1 MNIART
7 YGNWV
12 RKCLDTDPEKAG
24 KRIRMGLHLEGF
36 RCSHFAD
43 KRMPKA
49 YQLLNYKAIKLVADA
64 LDHPDTLAYINI
76 FAPVEILE
84 CFGLTCVS
92 MECLASYLSGF
103 YLEDYFVDRA
113 ESAGIASTLCTYHK
127 NFIGAAD
134 AGILPKPVLGVTTSM
149 VCDGNIN
156 TFRYL
161 EDRHGVPSYVI
172 DIPHEY
178 SPEAES
184 YVVGQ
189 LKELIAMLEEKTGR
203 KLDMEELK
211 ERIRRENRSKEHYL
225 SFLKK
230 RMTHSYPNTLTLI
243 LFQLFATHLDIGMEW
258 VEDFF
263 RMMDEEIDSYPLSD
277 ELRLFWIHVEPY
289 PEPTLRAYLNY
300 GDKVAISSGDF
311 DLDYTETMDADHPLE
326 ALARKMICN
335 IYNGDFTRKADAIEK
350 MVQEYRPDGVVEFCH
365 WGCKQSSGGVML
377 IRERMRKLGVPM
389 LALDGDAIDRRNCHD
404 GQIRTR
410 FEAFLE
416 LLEQERKTS
425 RTAAGASGGNETVNG
440 EERKA

>member
-203 KLDMEELK
+203 RLGYGRAEGTDPQGKPLEGT
-211 ERIRRENRSKEHYL
+211 L
-225 SFLKK
+225 SFLPEKADD
-230 RMTHSYPNTLTLI
+230 P
-243 LFQLFATHLDIGMEW
+243 QLSEYA
-258 VEDFF
+258 
-263 RMMDEEIDSYPLSD
+263 
-277 ELRLFWIHVEPY
+277 
-289 PEPTLRAYLNY
+289 
-300 GDKVAISSGDF
+300 
-311 DLDYTETMDADHPLE
+311 DADPFP
-326 ALARKMICN
+326 A
-335 IYNGDFTRKADAIEK
+335 
-350 MVQEYRPDGVVEFCH
+350 FCH
-365 WGCKQSSGGVML
+365 
-377 IRERMRKLGVPM
+377 
-389 LALDGDAIDRRNCHD
+389 
-404 GQIRTR
+404 
-410 FEAFLE
+410 
-416 LLEQERKTS
+416 
-425 RTAAGASGGNETVNG
+425 ASGHRYGMG
-440 EERKA
+440 RGFLPDDG